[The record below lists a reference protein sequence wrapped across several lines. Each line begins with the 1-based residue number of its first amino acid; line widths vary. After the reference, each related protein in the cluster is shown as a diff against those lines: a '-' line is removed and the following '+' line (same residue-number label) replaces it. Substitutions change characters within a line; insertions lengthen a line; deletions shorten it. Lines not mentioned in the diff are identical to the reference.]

1 MRDLDPQDVYEYAA
15 EDADITLQL
24 KEVLEPKLQEVGAV
38 QLFHNIEMPLVRVLA
53 DMELSGVRLDTTSLK
68 ETEQIFNERMKQYEE
83 HAYELAGK
91 QFNISSPKQVGEI
104 LFDTMHIVEKPK
116 RQSPVNT
123 SPHKTCSNSCVRTH
137 LSSVTSSTTGH

>member
-1 MRDLDPQDVYEYAA
+1 M
-15 EDADITLQL
+15 
-24 KEVLEPKLQEVGAV
+24 
-38 QLFHNIEMPLVRVLA
+38 EMPLVRVLA

-116 RQSPVNT
+116 
-123 SPHKTCSNSCVRTH
+123 KTKSGQY
-137 LSSVTSSTTGH
+137 VTSQDVLEQLRPNAPIIADILNYRALKNFSAPM